1 MGASNNKG
9 NRNLNGIAGIITAI
23 GTVVTVATPL
33 IEKAIDS
40 AGTETKVKVEDKV
53 KIPELYRKGFP
64 IDLEQAIKILED
76 CGLKSSTVSSTSR
89 LTLRESNP
97 KYKDCFDSQV
107 IDSNPKQGTTVKIG
121 STICLRY
128 IPNEVIVESQRL
140 FDEME
145 HTKVEAREK
154 KEIKK
159 LERRE
164 TIDKAAQG
172 VRKIFK
178 RNSKDK
184 IDKGGETIDEQEGKE
199 KA

>member
-76 CGLKSSTVSSTSR
+76 CGLKSSIS
-89 LTLRESNP
+89 
-97 KYKDCFDSQV
+97 
-107 IDSNPKQGTTVKIG
+107 G
-121 STICLRY
+121 ICNY
-128 IPNEVIVESQRL
+128 P
-140 FDEME
+140 
-145 HTKVEAREK
+145 
-154 KEIKK
+154 
-159 LERRE
+159 
-164 TIDKAAQG
+164 
-172 VRKIFK
+172 
-178 RNSKDK
+178 
-184 IDKGGETIDEQEGKE
+184 
-199 KA
+199 

>member
-9 NRNLNGIAGIITAI
+9 NRNLSGIASIITAI

-76 CGLKSSTVSSTSR
+76 CGLKSSTSR
-89 LTLRESNP
+89 LTLRESSP

-107 IDSNPKQGTTVKIG
+107 IDSNPRQGTTVKIG

-154 KEIKK
+154 KDIKK

-184 IDKGGETIDEQEGKE
+184 IDKEGETIDEQEGKE